1 MSPFVA
7 DYLVFA
13 FWASVG
19 AIQVGAS
26 IGRFDGLLF
35 LKHRLGARVFGLA
48 LVGGA
53 IAWFF
58 LTDERNINDIDGGL
72 DANQQAI
79 GFFGGAAVAVIVTA
93 AISSLIN
100 ARMHR
105 GEPGTDE
112 GLEAM
117 RKTSYLVA
125 ARRSLAL
132 RVRES
137 FPGLVRFYS
146 GDRSGIVFKLAG
158 RLIVRAKQG

>member
-7 DYLVFA
+7 DYLIFV
-13 FWASVG
+13 FWASAG

-26 IGRFDGLLF
+26 IGRFDGLLL
-35 LKHRLGARVFGLA
+35 LKHTLAAHALGLA

-79 GFFGGAAVAVIVTA
+79 GFFGGAAVAVIATVAVT
-93 AISSLIN
+93 SLIN

-105 GEPGTDE
+105 GEPGADE
-112 GLEAM
+112 GLDAL
-117 RKTSYLVA
+117 RKTGYFQA
-125 ARRSLAL
+125 ARASLP
-132 RVRES
+132 VRWRDS
-137 FPGLVRFYS
+137 PANIVRFYS
-146 GDRSGIVFKLAG
+146 GDRSGVIFNLAG
-158 RLIVRAKQG
+158 RLTMRAKQG